1 VVKIEALTK
10 SFGSHTLFKD
20 LALEFPRGKLTVIMG
35 PSGCG
40 KSTLLRCINF
50 LELFDSGAISI
61 GDLSVGWAEGE
72 SSHLPP
78 EKKVLLQKMRLKTGI
93 ISIGDLS
100 VGWAE
105 GESSHLPPEKKVLLQ
120 KMRLKTGMV
129 FQSFNLFPHLTVLG
143 NVMLAPVQV
152 KRMHANDAASLAR
165 RILER
170 VGLGDKI
177 DAYPAKLSGGQ
188 QQRVAIARSLAMQP
202 EVMLYDEPTSQ
213 LDPRLVD
220 EVFNVM
226 RELDREGMTQIVV
239 THSEQF
245 ARDTACR
252 VLRFEEN
259 TFHWQ

>member
-10 SFGSHTLFKD
+10 AFGTHTLFQD
-20 LALEFPRGKLTVIMG
+20 LTLEFPRGDLTVVMG
-35 PSGCG
+35 ASGCG

-50 LELFDSGAISI
+50 LELFDSGRISI
-61 GDLSVGWAEGE
+61 GDMSVQWTAGE
-72 SSHLPP
+72 AARLPV
-78 EKKVLLQKMRLKTGI
+78 EKKHAV
-93 ISIGDLS
+93 
-100 VGWAE
+100 
-105 GESSHLPPEKKVLLQ
+105 Q

-129 FQSFNLFPHLTVLG
+129 FQSFNLFPHLTVLE
-143 NVMLAPVQV
+143 NVTLAPIQV
-152 KRMHANDAASLAR
+152 KKMNSQEAASMGR

-170 VGLGDKI
+170 VGLKEKTDF
-177 DAYPAKLSGGQ
+177 YPSRLSGGQ

-226 RELDREGMTQIVV
+226 RELDNEGMTQIVV

-245 ARDTACR
+245 AKETACK
-252 VLRFEEN
+252 VLVFEDGCVG
-259 TFHWQ
+259 WR

>member
-1 VVKIEALTK
+1 MVKIESLTK
-10 SFGSHTLFKD
+10 TFGTHTLFQD
-20 LALEFPRGKLTVIMG
+20 LTLEFPRGNLTVVMG

-50 LELFDSGAISI
+50 LELFDSGRISI
-61 GDLSVGWAEGE
+61 GGMSVEWSNGESADLSAV
-72 SSHLPP
+72 
-78 EKKVLLQKMRLKTGI
+78 KKQT
-93 ISIGDLS
+93 
-100 VGWAE
+100 
-105 GESSHLPPEKKVLLQ
+105 LQ

-129 FQSFNLFPHLTVLG
+129 FQSFNLFPHLTALE
-143 NVMLAPVQV
+143 NVILAPVEV
-152 KRMHANDAASLAR
+152 KKINPNEAASLGR

-170 VGLGDKI
+170 VGLGEKTDF
-177 DAYPAKLSGGQ
+177 YPSKLSGGQ

-226 RELDREGMTQIVV
+226 RELDNEGMTQIVV

-245 ARDTACR
+245 AKEVASD
-252 VLRFEEN
+252 VLMFQDHGFRFL
-259 TFHWQ
+259 

>member
-1 VVKIEALTK
+1 VVNIEALTK

-20 LALEFPRGKLTVIMG
+20 LTLEFPRGNLTVIMG

-50 LELFDSGAISI
+50 LELFDSGRITI
-61 GDLSVGWAEGE
+61 GDLTVMWRHGE
-72 SSHLPP
+72 SNSLPF
-78 EKKVLLQKMRLKTGI
+78 EKRQ
-93 ISIGDLS
+93 
-100 VGWAE
+100 
-105 GESSHLPPEKKVLLQ
+105 LLQ

-129 FQSFNLFPHLTVLG
+129 FQSFNLFPHLTVIE
-143 NVMLAPVQV
+143 NVMLAPVYV
-152 KRMHANDAASLAR
+152 KKMSPSEAASMGR

-170 VGLGDKI
+170 VGLGQKVDV
-177 DAYPAKLSGGQ
+177 YPSTLSGGQ

-213 LDPRLVD
+213 LDPQLVD

-239 THSEQF
+239 THSVQF

-252 VLRFEEN
+252 VLRFEKN
-259 TFHWQ
+259 TFRWD

>member
-1 VVKIEALTK
+1 VVKIEGLTK
-10 SFGSHTLFKD
+10 SFGSHTIFTD
-20 LALEFPRGKLTVIMG
+20 LTLEFPRGKLTVIMG

-50 LELFDSGAISI
+50 LELFDSGRISI
-61 GDLSVGWAEGE
+61 GDLSVTWGNGE
-72 SSHLPP
+72 SHNLPG
-78 EKKVLLQKMRLKTGI
+78 EKRL
-93 ISIGDLS
+93 
-100 VGWAE
+100 V
-105 GESSHLPPEKKVLLQ
+105 LQ

-129 FQSFNLFPHLTVLG
+129 FQSFNLFPHLTVLD
-143 NVMLAPVQV
+143 NVALAPIQV
-152 KRMHANDAASLAR
+152 KKMASSDAASMAR

-170 VGLGDKI
+170 VGLGEKVNV
-177 DAYPAKLSGGQ
+177 YPAKLSGGQ

-213 LDPRLVD
+213 LDPQLVD

-239 THSEQF
+239 THSDQF

-259 TFHWQ
+259 TFRWANAG

>member
-20 LALEFPRGKLTVIMG
+20 LTLEFPPGNLTVIMG

-40 KSTLLRCINF
+40 KSTLLRCMNF
-50 LELFDSGAISI
+50 LELFDSGRITI
-61 GDLSVGWAEGE
+61 GDLTVGWGDGE
-72 SSHLPP
+72 SNSLPF
-78 EKKVLLQKMRLKTGI
+78 EKRM
-93 ISIGDLS
+93 
-100 VGWAE
+100 
-105 GESSHLPPEKKVLLQ
+105 LLQ

-129 FQSFNLFPHLTVLG
+129 FQSFNLFPHLTVIE
-143 NVMLAPVQV
+143 NVVLAPVNV
-152 KRMHANDAASLAR
+152 KKMRPSEAASMGR

-170 VGLGDKI
+170 VGLAQKVDV
-177 DAYPAKLSGGQ
+177 YPSTLSGGQ

-213 LDPRLVD
+213 LDPQLVD

-239 THSEQF
+239 THSAQF

-252 VLRFEEN
+252 VLRFDKN
-259 TFHWQ
+259 TFRWD

>member
-1 VVKIEALTK
+1 MVKIQGLTK
-10 SFGSHTLFKD
+10 RFGTHTLFND
-20 LALEFPRGKLTVIMG
+20 LALEFPRGDLTAIMG

-50 LELFDSGAISI
+50 LELFDSGRISI
-61 GDLSVGWAEGE
+61 GELSVGWNEGE
-72 SSHLPP
+72 AANLPF
-78 EKKVLLQKMRLKTGI
+78 EKK
-93 ISIGDLS
+93 
-100 VGWAE
+100 AA
-105 GESSHLPPEKKVLLQ
+105 LQ

-129 FQSFNLFPHLTVLG
+129 FQSFNLFPHLTVLE
-143 NVMLAPVQV
+143 NVTLAPTEV
-152 KRMHANDAASLAR
+152 KKMKANEAESLGR

-170 VGLGDKI
+170 VGLGHKT

-226 RELDREGMTQIVV
+226 RELDNEGMTQIVV
-239 THSEQF
+239 THSDQF
-245 ARDTACR
+245 ARDTASR
-252 VLRFEEN
+252 VLVFEDGAAN
-259 TFHWQ
+259 WKL